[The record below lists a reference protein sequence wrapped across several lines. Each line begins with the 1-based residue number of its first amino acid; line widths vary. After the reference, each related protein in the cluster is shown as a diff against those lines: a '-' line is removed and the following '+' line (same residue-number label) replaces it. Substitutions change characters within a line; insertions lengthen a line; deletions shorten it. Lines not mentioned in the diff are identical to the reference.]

1 MLIDLNRV
9 TQIYLVCGK
18 TDLRRGIDGLATIVQ
33 EQYQLDPYCQNL
45 YLFCGNR
52 KDRFKALFW
61 DGDGFILLYKR
72 FENGRLQWPT
82 DAATA
87 KALSTTQLSRLLTGW
102 SIESTIHPV
111 IPPKKDFGRKRFA
124 NQVRSGKV

>member
-1 MLIDLNRV
+1 MLIDLNRI

-33 EQYQLDPYCQNL
+33 DQYQLNPYCQNL
-45 YLFCGNR
+45 YLFFGTR
-52 KDRFKALFW
+52 KDRFKALYW

-82 DAATA
+82 NENAAKT
-87 KALSTTQLSRLLTGW
+87 LTSTQLTRLLTGW

-111 IPPKKDFGRKRFA
+111 VPPKKTLVNRES
-124 NQVRSGKV
+124 SGKV